1 MTPTHPLGL
10 TSHPEWPKVR
20 ERVTQNAIAQQREHQ
35 ASIRSNRMSG
45 VRAIILGL
53 MAVGLALAW
62 VGDAVAE
69 VLS

>member
-10 TSHPEWPKVR
+10 TWHPEWKTVR
-20 ERVTQNAIAQQREHQ
+20 DRQTANAIAQQRDYQ